1 MTPAGG
7 AGYKVLEVTS
17 GREDAYI
24 HVTLIKKWDL
34 CAGNAILN
42 ALVSGN
48 KTYLLQSMKSLLN
61 FTQSRL
67 DCYLRSGTSCSF

>member
-7 AGYKVLEVTS
+7 AGYKVLEVAS
-17 GREDAYI
+17 GREDAYV

-42 ALVSGN
+42 SMGGAMTDLVSM
-48 KTYLLQSMKSLLN
+48 L
-61 FTQSRL
+61 
-67 DCYLRSGTSCSF
+67 